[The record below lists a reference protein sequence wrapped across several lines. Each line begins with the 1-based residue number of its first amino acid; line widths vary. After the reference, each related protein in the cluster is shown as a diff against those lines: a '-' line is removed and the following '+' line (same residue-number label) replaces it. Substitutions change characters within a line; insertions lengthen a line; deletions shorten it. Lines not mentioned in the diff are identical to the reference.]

1 MAAHRRRWW
10 AIGLGVP
17 IVVIAIA
24 VLLFRWDWLIPFVDA
39 RASAALHREVRI
51 GHLHV
56 ALGRRTVVTAE
67 DVRVADPAG
76 FPADDA
82 FATARRLAITVDLWG
97 FLHDRSVL
105 RIPVIDVDAP
115 RVTVA
120 TDKDGTPNYD
130 LSLGG
135 GSGGGPAVRIGAL
148 RIEDGQAHVDI
159 PKLRA
164 RFDVAVAT
172 EDEAASGTARADAA
186 GGAAAAQGGRIRAE
200 AHGTYAG
207 QPITARFVGGALLG
221 LRDAHTPYPVDLH
234 VENGPTRV
242 SLTGT
247 VDDPLHFRGTALKL
261 SFAGPDMALLKP
273 LTGVPIPRTPPFA
286 VTGDLTYADGRITF
300 RHAAGTLGRSD
311 IEGDVA
317 ITPPAGGQRQKVV
330 ATLASRRVDMQD
342 LGGFIGST
350 PGDTGERGQ
359 TPAQRRQV
367 AAAEAST
374 KLLPDTPINIPRL
387 RAADVH
393 LEYKAASIEGSAKL
407 TGRGNPL
414 DNLSVVLDLDDGAI
428 RVHPIVAGIGT
439 GRIVGDIALTPVSDT
454 STRLHADVN
463 FDRVSIARLMQSA
476 GFSGAGVIGGRAE
489 IDSAGRSLAQF
500 AANGNGGV
508 RLATSG
514 GELSALLVALSGL
527 QFGNAL
533 VSALGLPEHARL
545 RCMVADM
552 PLRRGVL
559 DSRLLLID
567 TDESN
572 IRATGT
578 VDLRDERID
587 LRLETNA
594 KHFSI
599 GSLPTPIDIGG
610 TLKAP
615 TVAPAIGPLAARG
628 GAAVALGVLLTP
640 LAALLPT
647 VQLGTAENHD
657 CRALIARTEAP
668 ARAPQTRRRA
678 TAR

>member
-1 MAAHRRRWW
+1 MAVHRRRRW
-10 AIGLGVP
+10 AIGIGVP
-17 IVVIAIA
+17 VALIAIA
-24 VLLFRWDWLIPFVDA
+24 LLLFRWDWLIPFVDA
-39 RASAALHREVRI
+39 RASAALHRDVRI

-56 ALGRRTVVTAE
+56 ALGRQTVVTAE

-82 FATARRLAITVDLWG
+82 FATAHRLAVTVDLWG

-105 RIPVIDVDAP
+105 RIPMIDLDAP

-120 TDKDGTPNYD
+120 TDKDGKPNYD
-130 LSLGG
+130 LALGG
-135 GSGGGPAVRIGAL
+135 GGGGGPAVKIGAL

-164 RFDVAVAT
+164 RFDLAVAT
-172 EDEAASGTARADAA
+172 EDEAASGSARAGVA
-186 GGAAAAQGGRIRAE
+186 GGAGSAQGGRIRAQ

-221 LRDAHTPYPVDLH
+221 LRDAHTPYPIDLH

-242 SLTGT
+242 ALTGT
-247 VDDPLHFRGTALKL
+247 VDDPLHFKGTALKL
-261 SFAGPDMALLKP
+261 SFAGPDMSLLKP
-273 LTGVPIPRTPPFA
+273 LTGVPIPRTPPFS

-311 IEGDVA
+311 IEGDVTV
-317 ITPPAGGQRQKVV
+317 TPPAGGQRQKVV

-359 TPAQRRQV
+359 TAAQRRQV
-367 AAAEAST
+367 AAAEASP
-374 KLLPDTPINIPRL
+374 KLLPDRPINIPRL

-407 TGRGNPL
+407 TGRGTPL

-439 GRIVGDIALTPVSDT
+439 GRIVGDIALTPVSDS

-489 IDSAGRSLAQF
+489 IDSAGSSLAQF
-500 AANGNGGV
+500 AANGDGGV

-545 RCMVADM
+545 RCMVADL
-552 PLRRGVL
+552 PLRHGIL

-578 VDLRDERID
+578 VDLRDERIN

-610 TLKAP
+610 TLKHP
-615 TVAPAIGPLAARG
+615 SVAPAIGPLAARG

-647 VQLGTAENHD
+647 IQLGTAENHD
-657 CRALIARTEAP
+657 CRALITRTEAP
-668 ARAPQTRRRA
+668 ARAPEERRRA
-678 TAR
+678 PKR